1 MQKLKYFQESYVLF
15 FHTVC
20 NVHRS
25 LQSCLKEWFDILK
38 GLRQVAYNP
47 ERLNKET
54 DYNQH
59 SNYW

>member
-20 NVHRS
+20 NVHQS

-38 GLRQVAYNP
+38 GLHQVVYNP
-47 ERLNKET
+47 KKKEKV
-54 DYNQH
+54 NQFQLAF
-59 SNYW
+59 